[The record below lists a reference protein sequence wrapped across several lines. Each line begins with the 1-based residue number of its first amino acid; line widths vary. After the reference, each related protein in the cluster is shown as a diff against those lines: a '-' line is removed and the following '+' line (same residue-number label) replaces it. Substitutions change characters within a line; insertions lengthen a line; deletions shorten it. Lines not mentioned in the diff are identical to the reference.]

1 MIFINFYVRI
11 LRYFYL
17 KVNDNRMNYLIVGFV
32 ILLAIA
38 LLVFLIVK
46 NQRDKKRVLEQMN
59 QMELKAEKHKEVE
72 PEG

>member
-1 MIFINFYVRI
+1 M
-11 LRYFYL
+11 

>member
-1 MIFINFYVRI
+1 
-11 LRYFYL
+11 
-17 KVNDNRMNYLIVGFV
+17 MNYLIVGFV